1 MRLRPSLL
9 LACCLALAP
18 AAPVRAQSQQVVIY
32 RCTDAAGNVT
42 LQNDVA
48 CPAGAR
54 QQRQVIDAP
63 PPLPAYVPREQRM
76 PAVVADEEARTDA
89 AIQQALPPP
98 VPIAERTPPPALFQC
113 STWDQL
119 AYLTEATVPRES
131 CAPLQVVGI
140 DGRSRPGASAC
151 EKVVD
156 QCAAVPAE
164 QLCRAWKR
172 RVDES
177 EFRWKFAGARADDAR
192 RLEYERLQ
200 AIYAN
205 SACQN
210 P

>member
-1 MRLRPSLL
+1 MRLAWLL
-9 LACCLALAP
+9 LPCCLALVP
-18 AAPVRAQSQQVVIY
+18 AAPVRAQPDRQVVIY
-32 RCTDAAGNVT
+32 RCTDAAGSVT

-48 CPAGAR
+48 CPAGIH
-54 QQRQVIDAP
+54 QQKQVIDAP

-76 PAVVADEEARTDA
+76 PVVVAKEEARTDA
-89 AIQQALPPP
+89 AIEQVLPPP
-98 VPIAERTPPPALFQC
+98 VPVAEREPPPALFQC

-119 AYLTEATVPRES
+119 VYLTEEATPRES

-164 QLCRAWKR
+164 DLCRAWRR

-177 EFRWKFAGARADDAR
+177 EFRWKFAGAKADDAR
-192 RLEYERLQ
+192 RLDYEKLE
-200 AIYAN
+200 AVYAN
-205 SACQN
+205 SNCN
-210 P
+210 L